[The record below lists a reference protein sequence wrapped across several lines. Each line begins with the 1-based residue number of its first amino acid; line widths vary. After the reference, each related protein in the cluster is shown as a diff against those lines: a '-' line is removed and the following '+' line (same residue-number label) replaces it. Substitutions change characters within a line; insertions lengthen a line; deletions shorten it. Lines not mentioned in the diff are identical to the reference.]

1 MINKN
6 KTVRWTKS
14 RVTVRWTVMGVQILV
29 VVLVGNFELDFV
41 NSKYSANVRYSVYGL
56 MTLKSHDLDF
66 LPK

>member
-1 MINKN
+1 MNQITSNRPAN
-6 KTVRWTKS
+6 RELVRD
-14 RVTVRWTVMGVQILV
+14 GQILV
-29 VVLVGNFELDFV
+29 VVLVGNFEQDFV